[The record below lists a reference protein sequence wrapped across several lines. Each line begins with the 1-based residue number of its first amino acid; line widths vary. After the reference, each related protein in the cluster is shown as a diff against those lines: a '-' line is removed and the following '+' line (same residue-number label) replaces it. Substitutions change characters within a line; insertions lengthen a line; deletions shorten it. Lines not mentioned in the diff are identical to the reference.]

1 MIAFPKRRPFDTA
14 VGDIAGTSFG
24 DWVGVPNTYAVFE
37 NSAETHDDRK
47 ALTHVATGAT
57 EEPARTLTHRELLN
71 GVSRTANV
79 LRACGAAAGT
89 TVGLLLPNLVETY
102 LVLWGA
108 QAAATA
114 FPLNYL
120 LTPTHL
126 ADLLRAAGTRI
137 LVALGPVAGWDIWSK
152 AMTLREE
159 LGSALDCII
168 QLGGE
173 PVRAPGII
181 YLNEALKDAS
191 STLSF
196 ASSAGPNDVAAL
208 FHTGGTTGAPKIV
221 ELTHRNELAAAF
233 GFCCATEL
241 GPHDVVTNGLP
252 LFHVGGAITLSLSS
266 FMAGAELLNLS
277 PAGFRNPAMIS
288 DYWRLVQK
296 HRVTVA
302 CSVPTAI
309 GAIAMTP
316 IGDADIRSLRFA
328 SAGGALMPRAAAE
341 RFEALTG
348 RRVHEVYGMTE
359 AAGCIAV
366 DPSAGE
372 RVLGSA
378 GYAVAFTHCQVRQ
391 LRADGSLGEN
401 CAPGVPGV
409 LTVHGPNVSPG
420 YRDLEH
426 NRGVFTSDGG
436 LVTGDIGVMDRDGRI
451 TITGRSKDLIIR
463 GGHNID
469 PAMIEAAALS
479 YPGVAAAA
487 AVGQPDRYAGEV
499 PVCYVVAQPGAA
511 LDPAELRRHLE
522 TCVAERPAWPRQI
535 YVIESLPLTGVGK
548 IYKPALRCNAAER
561 LVAELVAELPAA
573 LVSVLEDSRRG
584 MVVSIK
590 LKSADRLQPQL
601 AARLDGFL
609 FHWET
614 VADP

>member
-1 MIAFPKRRPFDTA
+1 MIAFPKRRPSDTA

-24 DWVGVPNTYAVFE
+24 DWVRVPNTYAVFR
-37 NSAETHDDRK
+37 NSAETHADRK
-47 ALTHVATGAT
+47 ALTHVETGAAD
-57 EEPARTLTHRELLN
+57 EAALTLTYRELLN
-71 GVSRTANV
+71 GVSRTAHV

-89 TVGLLLPNLVETY
+89 SVGLLLPNMLETY
-102 LVLWGA
+102 LLLYGA
-108 QAAATA
+108 QAAAIA

-120 LTPTHL
+120 LTPAHL

-137 LVALGPVAGWDIWSK
+137 LVALGPVAGTDIWSK
-152 AMTLREE
+152 AMMLREE
-159 LGSALDCII
+159 LGSTLDCII

-181 YLNEALKDAS
+181 YFHEALKEAG

-196 ASSAGPNDVAAL
+196 ASSAGPSDVAAM

-233 GFCCATEL
+233 GFCCAADL
-241 GPHDVVTNGLP
+241 GPHDVATNGLP
-252 LFHVGGAITLSLSS
+252 LFHVGGAITVSLSS
-266 FMAGAELLNLS
+266 FMAGAQLLNLS
-277 PAGFRNPAMIS
+277 PAGFRNPVMVS
-288 DYWRLVQK
+288 NYWRLVQK

-302 CSVPTAI
+302 CSVPTAL

-328 SAGGALMPRAAAE
+328 SAGGALTPRAAAQ
-341 RFEALTG
+341 RFEDVTG
-348 RRVHEVYGMTE
+348 RKVHEVYGMTE
-359 AAGCIAV
+359 AAGCISV
-366 DPSAGE
+366 DPSGGE

-378 GYAVAFTHCQVRQ
+378 GYAIAFTHCEVRQ
-391 LRADGSLGEN
+391 SRADGSLGET
-401 CAPGVPGV
+401 CAAGVPGV
-409 LTVHGPNVSPG
+409 LTVHGANVSPG
-420 YRDLEH
+420 YRNLEH

-436 LVTGDIGVMDRDGRI
+436 LVTGDIAVMGSDGRI

-463 GGHNID
+463 SGHNID

-499 PVCYVVAQPGAA
+499 PVCYVVALPGAEV
-511 LDPAELRRHLE
+511 DPAELRRYLE

-535 YVIESLPLTGVGK
+535 YVIDSLPLTGVGK

-561 LVAELVAELPAA
+561 LVAELVADLPAA
-573 LVSVLEDSRRG
+573 VVSVMEDGRRG

-590 LKSADRLQPQL
+590 PKSADRLGKEL

-614 VADP
+614 VGDP